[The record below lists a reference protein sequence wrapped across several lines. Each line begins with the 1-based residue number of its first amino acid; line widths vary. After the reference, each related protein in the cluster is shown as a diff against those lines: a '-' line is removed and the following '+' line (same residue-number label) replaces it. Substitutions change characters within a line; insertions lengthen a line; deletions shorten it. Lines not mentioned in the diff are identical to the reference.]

1 MVRWCIYHDENI
13 GNRLDITQLPVF
25 AKVAHTEHYQVL
37 ALLVKKS

>member
-1 MVRWCIYHDENI
+1 MVRRCIYHDENI
-13 GNRLDITQLPVF
+13 GNRLDIAQLP